1 MEDLNIV
8 VNNLDILIENR
19 DFTGIKDLL
28 KDIEPMDISLVL
40 QEFPE
45 KIAILFRLLP
55 KDLAAEVFV
64 EMDSDSQEVLLSS
77 FTDTELKEVMD
88 EIYIDDTV
96 DIIEEMPANVVK
108 RILFNTDAETRKIIN
123 DILNY
128 PDDSAGSIM
137 TTEYVNLDEDIT
149 VEDALK
155 RIRRTGIDKETI
167 YTCYVTSPNRRLLG
181 YVTAKQLLL
190 ADEEMIIS
198 EIMDTNIIFAHT
210 HEDKEV
216 VAKEMSKY
224 DLLALPVVDKENRLV
239 GIVTVD
245 DAIDVIE
252 EEATEDIEKMA
263 AMLPSD
269 KPYLATSVFEIWKQR
284 IPWLLLLMFTATFTS
299 QIITSFEGKLS
310 AILTAFIP
318 MLMGSGGNA
327 GGQTSV
333 TIIRG
338 LALEEIRLKD
348 IFKIIFKEL
357 RVSIFCGGVLSIAT
371 FVKLILID
379 KLLLGNDGITLTVAL
394 TVSLTIL
401 LVIIVAKLVGCIL
414 PVLAKRIGLDPA
426 VMASPFITTIVDAI
440 SLLIYF
446 GIATTVILQLKN
458 TCYQTQ
464 VFFNTCHR

>member
-1 MEDLNIV
+1 MEELNEIV
-8 VNNLDILIENR
+8 GQLEELIENR
-19 DFTGIKDLL
+19 SFSGIKELL
-28 KDIEPMDISLVL
+28 KDMEPMDISLVL
-40 QEFPE
+40 QEFPK
-45 KIAILFRLLP
+45 KIAILFRVLP

-64 EMDSDSQEVLLSS
+64 EMDSDYQETLLSS
-77 FTDTELKEVMD
+77 FTDAELKEMLD

-96 DIIEEMPANVVK
+96 DIIEEMPANVVQ
-108 RILFNTDAETRKIIN
+108 RILLISDAESRKAIN
-123 DILNY
+123 DILKY
-128 PDDSAGSIM
+128 PEDSAGSIM
-137 TTEYVNLDEDIT
+137 TTEYVKLDEDIT

-167 YTCYVTSPNRRLLG
+167 YTCYVTNPNRQLLG

-190 ADEEMIIS
+190 SDEDMIIS
-198 EIMDTNIIFAHT
+198 EIMDTNIIFVHT
-210 HEDKEV
+210 NEDKEV

-224 DLLALPVVDKENRLV
+224 DLLALPVVDTENRLV

-252 EEATEDIEKMA
+252 EEATDDIEKMA

-269 KPYLATSVFEIWKQR
+269 KPYLSTSVFEIWKQR

-338 LALEEIRLKD
+338 LALEEIRLRD

-357 RVSIFCGGVLSIAT
+357 RVSIFCGGVLGVAT
-371 FVKLILID
+371 FAKLMLID
-379 KLLLGNDGITLTVAL
+379 KLLLGNHGIDLMVAL
-394 TVSLTIL
+394 TVSLTII

-426 VMASPFITTIVDAI
+426 VMASPFITTVVDAI
-440 SLLIYF
+440 SLLVYF
-446 GIATTVILQLKN
+446 GIATAVIL
-458 TCYQTQ
+458 
-464 VFFNTCHR
+464 

>member
-1 MEDLNIV
+1 MEELNLIT
-8 VNNLDILIENR
+8 NQLEELIEIR
-19 DFTGIKDLL
+19 DFSGIKELL
-28 KDIEPMDISLVL
+28 KDMEPMDISLVL
-40 QEFPE
+40 QEFPK
-45 KIAILFRLLP
+45 KIAILFRILP

-64 EMDSDSQEVLLSS
+64 EMDTDSQEVLLSS
-77 FTDTELKEVMD
+77 FTDTELKEMLD

-96 DIIEEMPANVVK
+96 DIIEEMPANVVR
-108 RILFNTDAETRKIIN
+108 RILLISDAESRKAIN

-137 TTEYVNLDEDIT
+137 TTEYVKLDEDIT

-167 YTCYVTSPNRRLLG
+167 YTCYVTNPNRQLLG

-190 ADEEMIIS
+190 SDEDMIIS
-198 EIMDTNIIFAHT
+198 EIMDTNIIFVNT

-269 KPYLATSVFEIWKQR
+269 KPYLSTSVFEIWKQR
-284 IPWLLLLMFTATFTS
+284 MPWLLLLMITATFTS
-299 QIITSFEGKLS
+299 QIITTFEGKLS

-338 LALEEIRLKD
+338 LALEEIRLRD
-348 IFKIIFKEL
+348 IFRIIFKEL
-357 RVSIFCGGVLSIAT
+357 RVSIFCGGVLGVAT
-371 FVKLILID
+371 FVKLLLID
-379 KLLLGNDGITLTVAL
+379 KLLLGNAEITLTVAL
-394 TVSLTIL
+394 VVSLTII
-401 LVIIVAKLVGCIL
+401 LVIIIAKLVGCIL

-440 SLLIYF
+440 SLLVYF
-446 GIATTVILQLKN
+446 GIATAVIL
-458 TCYQTQ
+458 
-464 VFFNTCHR
+464 

>member
-1 MEDLNIV
+1 MEELNEIV
-8 VNNLDILIENR
+8 GQLEELIENR
-19 DFTGIKDLL
+19 SFSGIKELL
-28 KDIEPMDISLVL
+28 KDMEPMDISLVL
-40 QEFPE
+40 QEFPK
-45 KIAILFRLLP
+45 KIAILFRVLP

-64 EMDSDSQEVLLSS
+64 EMDSDYQETLLSS
-77 FTDTELKEVMD
+77 FTDAELKEMLD

-96 DIIEEMPANVVK
+96 DIIEEMPANVVQ
-108 RILFNTDAETRKIIN
+108 RILLISDAESRKAIN
-123 DILNY
+123 DILKY
-128 PDDSAGSIM
+128 PEDSAGSIM
-137 TTEYVNLDEDIT
+137 TTEYVKLDEDIT

-167 YTCYVTSPNRRLLG
+167 YTCYVTNPNRQLLG

-190 ADEEMIIS
+190 SDEDMIIS
-198 EIMDTNIIFAHT
+198 EIMDTNIIFVHT
-210 HEDKEV
+210 NEDKEV

-224 DLLALPVVDKENRLV
+224 DLLALPVVDTENRLV

-269 KPYLATSVFEIWKQR
+269 KPYLLTSVFEIWKQR

-338 LALEEIRLKD
+338 LALEEIRLRD

-357 RVSIFCGGVLSIAT
+357 RVSIFCGGVLGVAT
-371 FVKLILID
+371 FAKLMLID
-379 KLLLGNDGITLTVAL
+379 KLLLGNHGIDLMVAL
-394 TVSLTIL
+394 TVSLTII

-426 VMASPFITTIVDAI
+426 VMASPFITTVVDAI
-440 SLLIYF
+440 SLLVYF
-446 GIATTVILQLKN
+446 GIATAIIL
-458 TCYQTQ
+458 
-464 VFFNTCHR
+464 

>member
-1 MEDLNIV
+1 MEELNLVTNQLEDL
-8 VNNLDILIENR
+8 IEAR
-19 DFTGIKDLL
+19 DFSGIKELL
-28 KDIEPMDISLVL
+28 KDMEPMDISLVL
-40 QEFPE
+40 QEFPK
-45 KIAILFRLLP
+45 KIAILFRILP

-64 EMDSDSQEVLLSS
+64 EMDTDSQETLLSS
-77 FTDTELKEVMD
+77 FTDTELKEMLD

-108 RILFNTDAETRKIIN
+108 RILLISDAESRKAIN

-137 TTEYVNLDEDIT
+137 TTEYVKLDEDIT

-167 YTCYVTSPNRRLLG
+167 YTCYVTNPNRQLLG

-190 ADEEMIIS
+190 SDEEMIIS
-198 EIMDTNIIFAHT
+198 EIMDTNIIYVNT

-269 KPYLATSVFEIWKQR
+269 KPYLSTSVFEIWKQR
-284 IPWLLLLMFTATFTS
+284 MPWLLLLMITATFTS
-299 QIITSFEGKLS
+299 QIITTFEGKLS

-338 LALEEIRLKD
+338 LALEEIRLRD
-348 IFKIIFKEL
+348 IFRIIFKEL
-357 RVSIFCGGVLSIAT
+357 RVSIFCGGVLGIAT
-371 FVKLILID
+371 FAKLLLVD
-379 KLLLGNDGITLTVAL
+379 KLLLGNSEITLTVAL
-394 TVSLTIL
+394 VVSLTIV
-401 LVIIVAKLVGCIL
+401 LVIIIAKLVGCIL

-440 SLLIYF
+440 SLLVYF
-446 GIATTVILQLKN
+446 GIATAVIL
-458 TCYQTQ
+458 
-464 VFFNTCHR
+464 